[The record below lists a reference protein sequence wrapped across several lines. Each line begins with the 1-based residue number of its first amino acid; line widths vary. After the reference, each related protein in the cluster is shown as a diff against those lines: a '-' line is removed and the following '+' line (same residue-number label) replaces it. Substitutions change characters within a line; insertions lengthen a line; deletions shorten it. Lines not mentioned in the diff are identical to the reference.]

1 MAETLLQKLPPSRNK
16 YGIHS
21 INKFY
26 KDLYITTKFQLK
38 QTTEDVIL
46 ELSKIIEISM
56 AAGIDNVPGRFLKD
70 GAVILAKPVTKIC
83 FDIKSGIFPD
93 PCKLT
98 KLKSLFKED
107 SKMDLFNYRPISLPP
122 SISKMHAFF
131 ISSTFISNARLK
143 LTKNQANAKQ
153 HRAAEKL
160 FTVFIH
166 VFIHK

>member
-1 MAETLLQKLPPSRNK
+1 M
-16 YGIHS
+16 
-21 INKFY
+21 
-26 KDLYITTKFQLK
+26 K

-56 AAGIDNVPGRFLKD
+56 AAGIDNVHGRFLKD
-70 GAVILAKPVTKIC
+70 GSVILAKPVTKIC
-83 FDIKSGIFPD
+83 FDIKSRIFPN

-107 SKMDLFNYRPISLPP
+107 SKTDLSNYRPISLPA

-160 FTVFIH
+160 FAVFIH
-166 VFIHK
+166 VIIHK